1 MNKKVGIVISVIV
14 AAAVIFFLTVI
25 ILNQNSSKKDEKIE
39 NNVEQGKNDSEQNA
53 KENVENSQTE
63 NVVLSSKIGN
73 TIQDLIYIPNIYS
86 DSFFKEVEASGL
98 DDRAKI
104 MFTFA
109 KIVTDDEYL
118 SLRRKSEEY
127 VGDYVTKDDLES
139 VAKKLFTNTSNLK
152 HQEVFLSGSYD
163 SKEGNYIILP
173 TGFVE
178 FNYIK
183 DIPYKIEETGD
194 NITVYTYRLYV
205 NCNTVETMEEN
216 TNSTHTI
223 YYDDTKKNKT
233 LVINDEKMDDENTQN
248 EFLNSKISSGEI
260 SKDKMKQGVYKI
272 QRKGNSYLIEDIK

>member
-14 AAAVIFFLTVI
+14 AAAVIFFLAVI
-25 ILNQNSSKKDEKIE
+25 ILNQNSSKKDEKNNNTEQIE
-39 NNVEQGKNDSEQNA
+39 NNSNQNDSVN
-53 KENVENSQTE
+53 TE
-63 NVVLSSKIGN
+63 NKNIENIVLNSKIGMEIQN
-73 TIQDLIYIPNIYS
+73 TIYIPNLYS
-86 DSFFKEVEASGL
+86 DKFFKEIEASGL
-98 DDRAKI
+98 KDRAKI

-109 KIVTDDEYL
+109 KIVSDDSYL
-118 SLRRKSEEY
+118 SIIRKSESY
-127 VGDYVTKDDLES
+127 AGDYVTKDDLEN
-139 VAKKLFTNTSNLK
+139 VAKKLFTDTSNLK

-163 SKEGNYIILP
+163 SKEENYIILP

-223 YYDDTKKNKT
+223 YYDDTKKNKA

>member
-14 AAAVIFFLTVI
+14 AAAVIFFLAVI
-25 ILNQNSSKKDEKIE
+25 ILNQNSSKKDEKNNNTEQIE
-39 NNVEQGKNDSEQNA
+39 NNSNQNDSVN
-53 KENVENSQTE
+53 TE
-63 NVVLSSKIGN
+63 NKNIENIVLNSKIGMEIQN
-73 TIQDLIYIPNIYS
+73 TIYIPNLYS
-86 DSFFKEVEASGL
+86 DIFFKEIEASGL
-98 DDRAKI
+98 KDRAKI

-109 KIVTDDEYL
+109 KIVSDDSYL
-118 SLRRKSEEY
+118 SIIRKSESY
-127 VGDYVTKDDLES
+127 AGDYVTKDDLEN
-139 VAKKLFTNTSNLK
+139 VAKKLFTDTSNLK

-183 DIPYKIEETGD
+183 DIPYKIEEVGD

-216 TNSTHTI
+216 TNSTHTV
-223 YYDDTKKNKT
+223 YYDDTKKNKA
-233 LVINDEKMDDENTQN
+233 LVINDEKMDNENTQN

-272 QRKGNSYLIEDIK
+272 QRRGNSYLIEDIK

>member
-14 AAAVIFFLTVI
+14 AAAVIFFLAVI
-25 ILNQNSSKKDEKIE
+25 ILNQNSSKKDEKNNNTEQIE
-39 NNVEQGKNDSEQNA
+39 NNSNQNDSVN
-53 KENVENSQTE
+53 TE
-63 NVVLSSKIGN
+63 NKNIENIVLNSKIGMEIQN
-73 TIQDLIYIPNIYS
+73 TIYIPNLYS
-86 DSFFKEVEASGL
+86 DKFFKEIEAIGL
-98 DDRAKI
+98 KDRAKI

-109 KIVTDDEYL
+109 KIVSDDSYL
-118 SLRRKSEEY
+118 SIIRKSESY
-127 VGDYVTKDDLES
+127 AGDYVTKDDLEN
-139 VAKKLFTNTSNLK
+139 VAKKLFTDTSNLK

-163 SKEGNYIILP
+163 SKEENYIILP

-183 DIPYKIEETGD
+183 DIPYKIEEVGD

-216 TNSTHTI
+216 TNSTHTV
-223 YYDDTKKNKT
+223 YYDDTKKNKA

-272 QRKGNSYLIEDIK
+272 QRRGNSYLIEDIK

>member
-14 AAAVIFFLTVI
+14 AAAVIFFLAVI
-25 ILNQNSSKKDEKIE
+25 ILNQNSSKKDEKNNNTEQIE
-39 NNVEQGKNDSEQNA
+39 NNSNQNDSVN
-53 KENVENSQTE
+53 TE
-63 NVVLSSKIGN
+63 NKNIENIVLNSKIGMEIQN
-73 TIQDLIYIPNIYS
+73 TIYIPNLYS
-86 DSFFKEVEASGL
+86 DKFFKEIEASGL
-98 DDRAKI
+98 KDRAKI

-109 KIVTDDEYL
+109 KIVSDDSYL
-118 SLRRKSEEY
+118 SIIRKSESY
-127 VGDYVTKDDLES
+127 AGDYVTKDDLEN
-139 VAKKLFTNTSNLK
+139 VAKKLFTDTSNLK

-183 DIPYKIEETGD
+183 DIPYKIEEVGD

-205 NCNTVETMEEN
+205 NCNTIETMEEN

-223 YYDDTKKNKT
+223 YYDDTKKNKA

-248 EFLNSKISSGEI
+248 EFLNSKISSVEI
-260 SKDKMKQGVYKI
+260 SKDKMKKGVYKI

>member
-14 AAAVIFFLTVI
+14 AAAVIFFLAVI

-39 NNVEQGKNDSEQNA
+39 NNIEQGKNDSEQKA

-73 TIQDLIYIPNIYS
+73 IIQDLIYIPNIYS

-139 VAKKLFTNTSNLK
+139 VAKKLFTNTSSLK

-163 SKEGNYIILP
+163 SKEENYIILP

-223 YYDDTKKNKT
+223 YYDDTKKNKA

>member
-14 AAAVIFFLTVI
+14 AAAVIFFLAVI
-25 ILNQNSSKKDEKIE
+25 ILNQNSSKKDEKNNNTEQIE
-39 NNVEQGKNDSEQNA
+39 NNSNQNDSVN
-53 KENVENSQTE
+53 TE
-63 NVVLSSKIGN
+63 NKNIENIVLNSKIGMEIQN
-73 TIQDLIYIPNIYS
+73 TIYIPNLYS
-86 DSFFKEVEASGL
+86 DKFFKEIEASGL
-98 DDRAKI
+98 KDRAKI

-109 KIVTDDEYL
+109 KIVSDDSYL
-118 SLRRKSEEY
+118 SIIRKSESY
-127 VGDYVTKDDLES
+127 AGDYVTKDDLEN
-139 VAKKLFTNTSNLK
+139 VAKKLFTDTSNLK

-183 DIPYKIEETGD
+183 DIPYKIEEVGD

-216 TNSTHTI
+216 TNSTHTV
-223 YYDDTKKNKT
+223 YYDDTKKNKA
-233 LVINDEKMDDENTQN
+233 LVINDEKMDNENTQN

-272 QRKGNSYLIEDIK
+272 QRRGNSYLIEDIK

>member
-14 AAAVIFFLTVI
+14 AAAVIFFLAVI
-25 ILNQNSSKKDEKIE
+25 ILNQNSSKKDEKNNNTEQIE
-39 NNVEQGKNDSEQNA
+39 NNSNQNDSVN
-53 KENVENSQTE
+53 TE
-63 NVVLSSKIGN
+63 NKNIENIVLNSKIGMEIQN
-73 TIQDLIYIPNIYS
+73 TIYIPNLYS
-86 DSFFKEVEASGL
+86 DKFFKEIEASGL
-98 DDRAKI
+98 KDRAKI

-109 KIVTDDEYL
+109 KIVSDDSYL
-118 SLRRKSEEY
+118 SIIRKSESY
-127 VGDYVTKDDLES
+127 AGDYVTKDDLEN
-139 VAKKLFTNTSNLK
+139 VAKKLFTDTSNLK

-163 SKEGNYIILP
+163 SKEENYIILP

-183 DIPYKIEETGD
+183 DIPYKIEEVGD

-216 TNSTHTI
+216 TNSTHTV
-223 YYDDTKKNKT
+223 YYDDTKKNKA

-272 QRKGNSYLIEDIK
+272 QRRGNSYLIEDIK

>member
-14 AAAVIFFLTVI
+14 AAAVIFFLAVI
-25 ILNQNSSKKDEKIE
+25 ILNQNSSKKDEKNNNTEQIE
-39 NNVEQGKNDSEQNA
+39 NNSNQNDSVN
-53 KENVENSQTE
+53 TE
-63 NVVLSSKIGN
+63 NKNIENIVLNSKIGMEIQN
-73 TIQDLIYIPNIYS
+73 TIYIPNLYS
-86 DSFFKEVEASGL
+86 DKFFKEIEASGL
-98 DDRAKI
+98 KDRAKI

-109 KIVTDDEYL
+109 KIVSDDSYL
-118 SLRRKSEEY
+118 SIIRKSESY
-127 VGDYVTKDDLES
+127 AGDYVTKDDLEN
-139 VAKKLFTNTSNLK
+139 VAKKLFTDTSNLK

-183 DIPYKIEETGD
+183 DIPYKIEEVGD

-216 TNSTHTI
+216 TNSTHTV
-223 YYDDTKKNKT
+223 YYDDSKKNKA
-233 LVINDEKMDDENTQN
+233 LVINDEKMDNENTQN

-272 QRKGNSYLIEDIK
+272 QRRGNSYLIEDIK

>member
-14 AAAVIFFLTVI
+14 AAAVIFFLAVI
-25 ILNQNSSKKDEKIE
+25 ILNQNSSKKDEKNNNTEQIE
-39 NNVEQGKNDSEQNA
+39 NNSNQNDSVN
-53 KENVENSQTE
+53 TE
-63 NVVLSSKIGN
+63 NKNIENIVLNSKIGMEIQN
-73 TIQDLIYIPNIYS
+73 TIYIPNLYS
-86 DSFFKEVEASGL
+86 DKFFKEIEASGL
-98 DDRAKI
+98 KDRAKI

-109 KIVTDDEYL
+109 KIVSDDSYL
-118 SLRRKSEEY
+118 SIIRKSESY
-127 VGDYVTKDDLES
+127 AGDYVTKDDLEN
-139 VAKKLFTNTSNLK
+139 VAKKLFTDTSNLK

-183 DIPYKIEETGD
+183 DIPYKIEEVGD

-205 NCNTVETMEEN
+205 NCNTIETMEEN

-223 YYDDTKKNKT
+223 YYDDTKKNKA

>member
-14 AAAVIFFLTVI
+14 AAAVIFFLAVI
-25 ILNQNSSKKDEKIE
+25 ILNQNSSKKDEKNNNTEQIE
-39 NNVEQGKNDSEQNA
+39 NNSNQNDSVN
-53 KENVENSQTE
+53 TE
-63 NVVLSSKIGN
+63 NKNIENIVLNSKIGMEIQN
-73 TIQDLIYIPNIYS
+73 TIYIPNLYS
-86 DSFFKEVEASGL
+86 DKFFKEIEASGL
-98 DDRAKI
+98 KDRAKI

-109 KIVTDDEYL
+109 KIVSDDSYL
-118 SLRRKSEEY
+118 SIIRKSESY
-127 VGDYVTKDDLES
+127 AGDYVTKDDLEN
-139 VAKKLFTNTSNLK
+139 VAKKLFTDTSNLK

-223 YYDDTKKNKT
+223 YYDDTKKNKA

>member
-14 AAAVIFFLTVI
+14 AAAVIFFLAVI

-39 NNVEQGKNDSEQNA
+39 NNIEQGKNDSEQKA

-73 TIQDLIYIPNIYS
+73 IIQDLIYIPNIYS

-139 VAKKLFTNTSNLK
+139 VAKKLFTNTSSLK

-163 SKEGNYIILP
+163 SKEENYIILP

-194 NITVYTYRLYV
+194 NITVYTYRLYI

-223 YYDDTKKNKT
+223 YYDDTKKNKA

>member
-14 AAAVIFFLTVI
+14 AAAVIFFLAVI
-25 ILNQNSSKKDEKIE
+25 ILNQNSSKKDEKNNNTEQIE
-39 NNVEQGKNDSEQNA
+39 NNSNQNDSVN
-53 KENVENSQTE
+53 TE
-63 NVVLSSKIGN
+63 NKNIENIVLNSKIGMEIQN
-73 TIQDLIYIPNIYS
+73 TIYIPNLYS
-86 DSFFKEVEASGL
+86 DKFFKEIEASGL
-98 DDRAKI
+98 KDRAKI

-109 KIVTDDEYL
+109 KIVSDDSYL
-118 SLRRKSEEY
+118 SIIRKSESY
-127 VGDYVTKDDLES
+127 AGDYVTKDDLEN
-139 VAKKLFTNTSNLK
+139 VAKKLFTDTSNLK

-163 SKEGNYIILP
+163 SKEENYIILP

-183 DIPYKIEETGD
+183 DIPYKIEEVGD

-205 NCNTVETMEEN
+205 NCNTIETMEEN

-223 YYDDTKKNKT
+223 YYDDTKKNKA

>member
-14 AAAVIFFLTVI
+14 AAAVIFFLAVI
-25 ILNQNSSKKDEKIE
+25 ILNQNSSKKYEKNNNTEQIE
-39 NNVEQGKNDSEQNA
+39 NNSNQNDSVN
-53 KENVENSQTE
+53 TE
-63 NVVLSSKIGN
+63 NKNIENIVLNSKIGMEIQN
-73 TIQDLIYIPNIYS
+73 TIYIPNLYS
-86 DSFFKEVEASGL
+86 DKFFKEIEASGL
-98 DDRAKI
+98 KDRAKI

-109 KIVTDDEYL
+109 KIVSDDSYL
-118 SLRRKSEEY
+118 SIIRKSESY
-127 VGDYVTKDDLES
+127 AGDYVTKDDLEN
-139 VAKKLFTNTSNLK
+139 VAKKLFTDTSNLK

-163 SKEGNYIILP
+163 SKEENYIILP

-183 DIPYKIEETGD
+183 DIPYKIEEVGD

-216 TNSTHTI
+216 TNSTHTV
-223 YYDDTKKNKT
+223 YYDDSKKNKA
-233 LVINDEKMDDENTQN
+233 LVINDEKMDNENTQN

-272 QRKGNSYLIEDIK
+272 QRRGNSYLIEDIK

>member
-14 AAAVIFFLTVI
+14 AAAVIFFLAVI
-25 ILNQNSSKKDEKIE
+25 ILNQNFSKKDEKNNNTEQIE
-39 NNVEQGKNDSEQNA
+39 NNSNQNDSVN
-53 KENVENSQTE
+53 TE
-63 NVVLSSKIGN
+63 NKNIENIVLNSKIGMEIQN
-73 TIQDLIYIPNIYS
+73 TIYIPNLYS
-86 DSFFKEVEASGL
+86 DKFFKEIEASGL
-98 DDRAKI
+98 KDRAKI

-109 KIVTDDEYL
+109 KIVSDDSYL
-118 SLRRKSEEY
+118 SIIRKSESY
-127 VGDYVTKDDLES
+127 AGDYVTKDDLEN
-139 VAKKLFTNTSNLK
+139 VAKKLFTDTSNLK

-173 TGFVE
+173 TGFIE

-183 DIPYKIEETGD
+183 DIPYKIEEVGD

-216 TNSTHTI
+216 TNSTHTV
-223 YYDDTKKNKT
+223 YYDDTKKNKA
-233 LVINDEKMDDENTQN
+233 LVINDEKMDNENTQN

-272 QRKGNSYLIEDIK
+272 QRRGNSYLIEDIK

>member
-14 AAAVIFFLTVI
+14 AAAVIFFLAVI
-25 ILNQNSSKKDEKIE
+25 ILNQNSSKKDEKNNNTEQIE
-39 NNVEQGKNDSEQNA
+39 NNSNQNDSVN
-53 KENVENSQTE
+53 TE
-63 NVVLSSKIGN
+63 NKNIENIVLNSKIGMEIQN
-73 TIQDLIYIPNIYS
+73 TIYIPNLYS
-86 DSFFKEVEASGL
+86 DKFFKEIEASGL
-98 DDRAKI
+98 KDRAKI

-109 KIVTDDEYL
+109 KIVSDDSYL
-118 SLRRKSEEY
+118 SIIRKSESY
-127 VGDYVTKDDLES
+127 AGDYVTKDDLENI
-139 VAKKLFTNTSNLK
+139 AKKLFTDTSNLK

-183 DIPYKIEETGD
+183 DIPYKIEEVGD

-216 TNSTHTI
+216 TNSTHTV
-223 YYDDTKKNKT
+223 YYDDTKKNKA
-233 LVINDEKMDDENTQN
+233 LVINDEKMDNENTQN

-272 QRKGNSYLIEDIK
+272 QRRGNSYLIEDIK

>member
-14 AAAVIFFLTVI
+14 AAAVIFFLAVI
-25 ILNQNSSKKDEKIE
+25 ILNQNSSKKDEKNNNTEQIE
-39 NNVEQGKNDSEQNA
+39 NNSNQNDSVN
-53 KENVENSQTE
+53 TE
-63 NVVLSSKIGN
+63 NKNIENIVLNSKIGMEIQN
-73 TIQDLIYIPNIYS
+73 TIYIPNLYS
-86 DSFFKEVEASGL
+86 DKFFKEIEASGL
-98 DDRAKI
+98 KDRAKI

-109 KIVTDDEYL
+109 KIVSDDSYL
-118 SLRRKSEEY
+118 SIIRKSESY
-127 VGDYVTKDDLES
+127 AGDYVTKDDLEN
-139 VAKKLFTNTSNLK
+139 VAKKIFTDTSNLK

-183 DIPYKIEETGD
+183 DIPYKIEEVGD

-205 NCNTVETMEEN
+205 NCNTIETMEEN

-223 YYDDTKKNKT
+223 YYDDTKKNKA

-260 SKDKMKQGVYKI
+260 SKDKMKKGVYKI

>member
-14 AAAVIFFLTVI
+14 AAAVIFFLAVI

-39 NNVEQGKNDSEQNA
+39 NNIEQGKNDSEQNA
-53 KENVENSQTE
+53 KENLENSQTE

-73 TIQDLIYIPNIYS
+73 IIQDLIYIPNIYS

-118 SLRRKSEEY
+118 LLRRKSEEY

-139 VAKKLFTNTSNLK
+139 VAKKLFTNTSSLK

-163 SKEGNYIILP
+163 SKEENYIILP

-205 NCNTVETMEEN
+205 NCNTIETMEEN

-223 YYDDTKKNKT
+223 YYDDTKKNKA

>member
-14 AAAVIFFLTVI
+14 AAAVIFFLAVI

-39 NNVEQGKNDSEQNA
+39 NNIEQGKNDSEQNA
-53 KENVENSQTE
+53 KENLENSQTE

-73 TIQDLIYIPNIYS
+73 IIQDLIYIPNIYS

-139 VAKKLFTNTSNLK
+139 VAKKLFTNTSSLK

-163 SKEGNYIILP
+163 SKEENYIILP

-205 NCNTVETMEEN
+205 NCNTIETMEEN

-223 YYDDTKKNKT
+223 YYDDTKKNKA

>member
-14 AAAVIFFLTVI
+14 AAAVIFFLAVI
-25 ILNQNSSKKDEKIE
+25 ILNQNFSKKDEKNNNTEQIE
-39 NNVEQGKNDSEQNA
+39 NNSNQNDSVN
-53 KENVENSQTE
+53 TE
-63 NVVLSSKIGN
+63 NKNIENIVLNSKIGMEIQN
-73 TIQDLIYIPNIYS
+73 TIYIPNLYS
-86 DSFFKEVEASGL
+86 DKFFKEIEASGL
-98 DDRAKI
+98 KDRAKI

-109 KIVTDDEYL
+109 KIVSDDSYL
-118 SLRRKSEEY
+118 SIIRKSESY
-127 VGDYVTKDDLES
+127 AGDYVTKDDLEN
-139 VAKKLFTNTSNLK
+139 VAKKLFTDTSNLK

-183 DIPYKIEETGD
+183 DIPYKIEEVGD

-205 NCNTVETMEEN
+205 NCNTIETMEEN

-223 YYDDTKKNKT
+223 YYDDTKKNKA

-260 SKDKMKQGVYKI
+260 SKDKMKKGVYKI

>member
-14 AAAVIFFLTVI
+14 AAAVIFFLAVI
-25 ILNQNSSKKDEKIE
+25 ILNQNSSKKDEKNNNTEQIE
-39 NNVEQGKNDSEQNA
+39 NNSNQNDSVN
-53 KENVENSQTE
+53 TE
-63 NVVLSSKIGN
+63 NKNIENIVLNSKIGMEIQN
-73 TIQDLIYIPNIYS
+73 TIYIPNLYS
-86 DSFFKEVEASGL
+86 DKFFKEIEASGL
-98 DDRAKI
+98 KDRAKI

-109 KIVTDDEYL
+109 KIVSDDSYL
-118 SLRRKSEEY
+118 SIIRKSESY
-127 VGDYVTKDDLES
+127 AGDYVTKDDLEN
-139 VAKKLFTNTSNLK
+139 VAKKLFTDTSNLK

-163 SKEGNYIILP
+163 SKEENYIILP

-183 DIPYKIEETGD
+183 DIPYKIEEVGD

-205 NCNTVETMEEN
+205 NCNTIETMEEN

-223 YYDDTKKNKT
+223 YYDDTKKNKA

-260 SKDKMKQGVYKI
+260 SKDKMKKGVYKI
-272 QRKGNSYLIEDIK
+272 QRKGNSYLIEDIR

>member
-1 MNKKVGIVISVIV
+1 
-14 AAAVIFFLTVI
+14 
-25 ILNQNSSKKDEKIE
+25 
-39 NNVEQGKNDSEQNA
+39 
-53 KENVENSQTE
+53 
-63 NVVLSSKIGN
+63 
-73 TIQDLIYIPNIYS
+73 
-86 DSFFKEVEASGL
+86 
-98 DDRAKI
+98 

-139 VAKKLFTNTSNLK
+139 VAKKLFTNTSSLK

-163 SKEGNYIILP
+163 SKEENYIILP

-205 NCNTVETMEEN
+205 NCNTIETMEEN

-223 YYDDTKKNKT
+223 YYDDTKKNKA

>member
-14 AAAVIFFLTVI
+14 AAAVIFFLAVI
-25 ILNQNSSKKDEKIE
+25 ILNQNSSKKDEKNNNTEQIE
-39 NNVEQGKNDSEQNA
+39 NNSNQNSV
-53 KENVENSQTE
+53 NTE
-63 NVVLSSKIGN
+63 NKNIENIVLNSKIGMEIQN
-73 TIQDLIYIPNIYS
+73 TIYIPNLYS
-86 DSFFKEVEASGL
+86 DKFFKEIEASGL
-98 DDRAKI
+98 KDRAKI

-109 KIVTDDEYL
+109 KIVSDDSYL
-118 SLRRKSEEY
+118 SIIRKSESY
-127 VGDYVTKDDLES
+127 AGDYVTKDDLEN

-223 YYDDTKKNKT
+223 YYDDTKKNKA

-260 SKDKMKQGVYKI
+260 SKDKMKKGVYKI

>member
-14 AAAVIFFLTVI
+14 AAAVIFFLAVI
-25 ILNQNSSKKDEKIE
+25 ILNQNSSKKDEKNNNTEQIE
-39 NNVEQGKNDSEQNA
+39 NNSNQNDSVN
-53 KENVENSQTE
+53 TE
-63 NVVLSSKIGN
+63 NKNIENIVLNSKIGMEIQN
-73 TIQDLIYIPNIYS
+73 TIYIPNLYS
-86 DSFFKEVEASGL
+86 DKFFKEIEASGL
-98 DDRAKI
+98 KDRAKI

-109 KIVTDDEYL
+109 KIVSDDSYL
-118 SLRRKSEEY
+118 SIIRKSESY
-127 VGDYVTKDDLES
+127 AGDYVTKDDLES

-205 NCNTVETMEEN
+205 NCNTIETMEEN

-223 YYDDTKKNKT
+223 YYDDTKKNKA

-260 SKDKMKQGVYKI
+260 SKDKMKKGVYKI

>member
-14 AAAVIFFLTVI
+14 AAAVIFFLAVI
-25 ILNQNSSKKDEKIE
+25 ILNQNSSKKDEKNNNTEQIE
-39 NNVEQGKNDSEQNA
+39 NNSNQNDSVN
-53 KENVENSQTE
+53 TE
-63 NVVLSSKIGN
+63 NKNIENIVLNSKIGMEIQN
-73 TIQDLIYIPNIYS
+73 TIYIPNLYS
-86 DSFFKEVEASGL
+86 DKFFKEIEASGL
-98 DDRAKI
+98 KDRAKI

-109 KIVTDDEYL
+109 KIVSDDSYL
-118 SLRRKSEEY
+118 SIIRKSESY
-127 VGDYVTKDDLES
+127 AGDYVTNDDLEN
-139 VAKKLFTNTSNLK
+139 VAKKLFTDTSNLK

-183 DIPYKIEETGD
+183 DIPYKIEEVGD

-205 NCNTVETMEEN
+205 NCNTIETMEEN

-223 YYDDTKKNKT
+223 YYDDTKKNKA

-260 SKDKMKQGVYKI
+260 SKDKMKKGVYKI

>member
-1 MNKKVGIVISVIV
+1 MNKKVGILISVIV
-14 AAAVIFFLTVI
+14 AAVVIFFLAVI
-25 ILNQNSSKKDEKIE
+25 ILNQNSSKKDEKNNNTEQIE
-39 NNVEQGKNDSEQNA
+39 NNSNQNDSVN
-53 KENVENSQTE
+53 TE
-63 NVVLSSKIGN
+63 NKNIENIVLNSKIGMEIQN
-73 TIQDLIYIPNIYS
+73 TIYIPNLYS
-86 DSFFKEVEASGL
+86 DKFFKEIEASGL
-98 DDRAKI
+98 KDRAKI

-109 KIVTDDEYL
+109 KIVSDDSYL
-118 SLRRKSEEY
+118 SIIRKSESY
-127 VGDYVTKDDLES
+127 AGDYVTKDDLEN
-139 VAKKLFTNTSNLK
+139 VAKKLFTDTSNLK

-163 SKEGNYIILP
+163 SKEENYIILP

-183 DIPYKIEETGD
+183 DIPYKIEEVGD

-223 YYDDTKKNKT
+223 YYDDTKKNKA

>member
-14 AAAVIFFLTVI
+14 AAAVIFFLAVI

-39 NNVEQGKNDSEQNA
+39 NNIEQGKNDSEQNA
-53 KENVENSQTE
+53 KENSQTE

-73 TIQDLIYIPNIYS
+73 IIQDLIYIPNIYS

-139 VAKKLFTNTSNLK
+139 VAKKLFTNTSSLK

-163 SKEGNYIILP
+163 SKEENYIILP

-223 YYDDTKKNKT
+223 YYDDTKKNKA

>member
-14 AAAVIFFLTVI
+14 AAAVIFFLAVI
-25 ILNQNSSKKDEKIE
+25 ILNQNSSKKDEKNNNTEQIE
-39 NNVEQGKNDSEQNA
+39 NNSNQNDSVN
-53 KENVENSQTE
+53 TE
-63 NVVLSSKIGN
+63 NKNIENIVLNSKIGMEIQN
-73 TIQDLIYIPNIYS
+73 TIYIPNLYS
-86 DSFFKEVEASGL
+86 DIFFKEIEASGL
-98 DDRAKI
+98 KDRAKI

-109 KIVTDDEYL
+109 KIVSDDSYL
-118 SLRRKSEEY
+118 SIIRKSESY
-127 VGDYVTKDDLES
+127 AGDYVTKDDLEN
-139 VAKKLFTNTSNLK
+139 VAKKLFTDTSNLK

-183 DIPYKIEETGD
+183 DIPYKIEEVGD

-216 TNSTHTI
+216 INSTHTV
-223 YYDDTKKNKT
+223 YYDDTKKNKA
-233 LVINDEKMDDENTQN
+233 LVINDEKMDNENTQN

-272 QRKGNSYLIEDIK
+272 QRRGNSYLIEDIK

>member
-1 MNKKVGIVISVIV
+1 MNKKVRIVISVIV
-14 AAAVIFFLTVI
+14 AAAVIFFLAVI
-25 ILNQNSSKKDEKIE
+25 ILNQNFSKKDEKNNNTEQIE
-39 NNVEQGKNDSEQNA
+39 NNSNQNDSVN
-53 KENVENSQTE
+53 TE
-63 NVVLSSKIGN
+63 NKNIENIVLNSKIGMEIQN
-73 TIQDLIYIPNIYS
+73 TIYIPNLYS
-86 DSFFKEVEASGL
+86 DKFFKEIEASGL
-98 DDRAKI
+98 KDRAKI

-109 KIVTDDEYL
+109 KIVSDDSYL
-118 SLRRKSEEY
+118 SIIRKSESY
-127 VGDYVTKDDLES
+127 AGDYVTKDDLEN
-139 VAKKLFTNTSNLK
+139 VAKKLFTDTSNLK

-183 DIPYKIEETGD
+183 DIPYKIEEVGD

-205 NCNTVETMEEN
+205 NCNTIETMEEN

-223 YYDDTKKNKT
+223 YYDDTKKNKA

-260 SKDKMKQGVYKI
+260 SKDKMKKGVYKI

>member
-14 AAAVIFFLTVI
+14 AAAVIFFLAVI
-25 ILNQNSSKKDEKIE
+25 ILNQNSSKKDEKNNNTEQIE
-39 NNVEQGKNDSEQNA
+39 NNSNQNDSVN
-53 KENVENSQTE
+53 TE
-63 NVVLSSKIGN
+63 NKNIENIVLNSKIGMEIQN
-73 TIQDLIYIPNIYS
+73 TIYIPNLYS
-86 DSFFKEVEASGL
+86 DKFFKEIEASGL
-98 DDRAKI
+98 KDRAKI

-109 KIVTDDEYL
+109 KIVSDDSYL
-118 SLRRKSEEY
+118 SIIRKSESY
-127 VGDYVTKDDLES
+127 AGDYVTKDDLEN
-139 VAKKLFTNTSNLK
+139 VAKKLFTDTSNLK

-163 SKEGNYIILP
+163 SKEENYIILP

-183 DIPYKIEETGD
+183 DIPYKIEEVGD

-205 NCNTVETMEEN
+205 NCNTIETMEEN

-223 YYDDTKKNKT
+223 YYDDTKKNKA

-260 SKDKMKQGVYKI
+260 SKDKMKKGVYKI

>member
-14 AAAVIFFLTVI
+14 AAAVIFFLAVI
-25 ILNQNSSKKDEKIE
+25 ILNQNSSKKDEKNNNTEQIE
-39 NNVEQGKNDSEQNA
+39 NNSNQNSV
-53 KENVENSQTE
+53 NTE
-63 NVVLSSKIGN
+63 NKNIENIVLNSKIGMEIQN
-73 TIQDLIYIPNIYS
+73 TIYIPNLYS
-86 DSFFKEVEASGL
+86 DKFFKEIEASGL
-98 DDRAKI
+98 KDRAKI

-109 KIVTDDEYL
+109 KIVSDDSYL
-118 SLRRKSEEY
+118 SIIRKSESY
-127 VGDYVTKDDLES
+127 AGDYVTKDDLEN
-139 VAKKLFTNTSNLK
+139 VAKKLFTDTSNLK

-183 DIPYKIEETGD
+183 DIPYKIEEVGD

-205 NCNTVETMEEN
+205 NCNTIETMEEN

-223 YYDDTKKNKT
+223 YYDDTKKNKA

-260 SKDKMKQGVYKI
+260 SKDKMKKGVYKI

>member
-14 AAAVIFFLTVI
+14 AAAVIFFLAVI
-25 ILNQNSSKKDEKIE
+25 ILNQNSSKKDEKNNNTEQIE
-39 NNVEQGKNDSEQNA
+39 NNSNQNDSVN
-53 KENVENSQTE
+53 TE
-63 NVVLSSKIGN
+63 NKNIENIVLNSKIGMEIQN
-73 TIQDLIYIPNIYS
+73 TIYIPNLYS
-86 DSFFKEVEASGL
+86 DKFFKEIEASGL
-98 DDRAKI
+98 KDRAKI

-109 KIVTDDEYL
+109 KIVSDDSYL
-118 SLRRKSEEY
+118 SIIRKSESY
-127 VGDYVTKDDLES
+127 AGDYVTKDDLEN
-139 VAKKLFTNTSNLK
+139 VAKKLFTDTSNLK

-163 SKEGNYIILP
+163 SKEENYIILP

-183 DIPYKIEETGD
+183 DIPYKIEEVGD

-216 TNSTHTI
+216 TNSTHTV
-223 YYDDTKKNKT
+223 YYDDTKKNKA
-233 LVINDEKMDDENTQN
+233 LVINDEKMDNENTQN

-272 QRKGNSYLIEDIK
+272 QRRGNSYLIEDIK

>member
-14 AAAVIFFLTVI
+14 AAAVIFFLAVI
-25 ILNQNSSKKDEKIE
+25 ILNQNSSKKDEKNNNTEQIE
-39 NNVEQGKNDSEQNA
+39 NNSNQNDSVN
-53 KENVENSQTE
+53 TE
-63 NVVLSSKIGN
+63 NKNIENIVLNSKIGMEIQN
-73 TIQDLIYIPNIYS
+73 TIYIPNLYS
-86 DSFFKEVEASGL
+86 DKFFKEIEASGL
-98 DDRAKI
+98 KDRAKI

-109 KIVTDDEYL
+109 KIVSDDSYL
-118 SLRRKSEEY
+118 SIIRKSESY
-127 VGDYVTKDDLES
+127 AGDYVTKDDLEN
-139 VAKKLFTNTSNLK
+139 VAKKLFTDTSNLK

-183 DIPYKIEETGD
+183 DIPYKIEEAGD
-194 NITVYTYRLYV
+194 NITVYTYRLYI

-216 TNSTHTI
+216 TNSTHTV
-223 YYDDTKKNKT
+223 YYDDTKKNKA
-233 LVINDEKMDDENTQN
+233 LVINDEKMDNENTQN

-272 QRKGNSYLIEDIK
+272 QRRGNSYLIEDIK

>member
-14 AAAVIFFLTVI
+14 AAAVIFFLAVI
-25 ILNQNSSKKDEKIE
+25 ILNQNSSKKDEKNNNTEQIE
-39 NNVEQGKNDSEQNA
+39 NNSNQNDSVN
-53 KENVENSQTE
+53 TE
-63 NVVLSSKIGN
+63 NKNIENIVLNSKIGMEIQN
-73 TIQDLIYIPNIYS
+73 TIYIPNLYS
-86 DSFFKEVEASGL
+86 DKFFKEIEASGL
-98 DDRAKI
+98 KDRAKI

-109 KIVTDDEYL
+109 KIVSDDSYL
-118 SLRRKSEEY
+118 SIIRKSESY
-127 VGDYVTKDDLES
+127 AGDYVTKDDLEN
-139 VAKKLFTNTSNLK
+139 VAKKLFTDTSNLK

-163 SKEGNYIILP
+163 SKEENYIILP

-223 YYDDTKKNKT
+223 YYDDTKKNKA

-260 SKDKMKQGVYKI
+260 SKDKMKKGVYKI